1 MNAQTLS
8 VSQYKKK
15 NVTMASSNSIRN
27 KSIFGEYSKDED
39 KITAALLQIIQIC
52 GPDLIR
58 ELFDEIGDNVDFSV
72 NTQVVEEASRPDGE
86 LKSNFHVY
94 IESKRK
100 RFGSKHDKEQLI
112 KHVELAKSKDASLVY
127 ITPDN
132 DRPKAFD
139 KYDNVYWTNW
149 PTVIER
155 LNNYNV
161 LFNIELVAFL
171 AGQFELLVNN
181 LVDMNTSDDDAKDRV
196 IILGGRYAENVALS
210 YGFYA
215 CQPNRSFKEAGYMA
229 FCYNKDISYYFPIL
243 EGPKQVDSLEGEEWI
258 SWKNDMFSQILP
270 PMDKTPHTIFKLGSP
285 EKVSIKHTQP
295 NAFARKQRYTTIEK
309 LKSAKTTDDLL

>member
-1 MNAQTLS
+1 MNA
-8 VSQYKKK
+8 KK
-15 NVTMASSNSIRN
+15 NSIRN
-27 KSIFGEYSKDED
+27 RSIFGEYSKGED

-52 GPDLIR
+52 GAELIR
-58 ELFDEIGDNVDFSV
+58 ELFDEIGDNVDFSI

-86 LKSNFHVY
+86 LYSNFHVY

-100 RFGSKHDKEQLI
+100 PFGGKHDMDQL
-112 KHVELAKSKDASLVY
+112 KNHVQLANSKGASLVY
-127 ITPDN
+127 ITPDK
-132 DRPKAFD
+132 DRPKALIGFN
-139 KYDNVYWTNW
+139 NVYWTNW
-149 PTVIER
+149 TTVIER

-161 LFNIELVAFL
+161 LFNIELVAYL

-181 LVDMNTSDDDAKDRV
+181 LVDMNISDADAKDRV
-196 IILGGRYAENVALS
+196 IILGGRYGENVALS

-215 CQPNRSFKEAGYMA
+215 CQPNRSFKEAGYIA

-258 SWKNDMFSQILP
+258 SWKNEMFSQMLT

-285 EKVSIKHTQP
+285 VKVSIKHTQP

-309 LKSAKTTDDLL
+309 LKKAKTTDDLL

>member
-1 MNAQTLS
+1 
-8 VSQYKKK
+8 
-15 NVTMASSNSIRN
+15 MANKNSIRN

-52 GPDLIR
+52 GADLIR
-58 ELFDEIGDNVDFSV
+58 ELFDEIGDDVDFSI

-86 LKSNFHVY
+86 LCSNFHVY

-100 RFGSKHDKEQLI
+100 PFGRKHDIEQLNN
-112 KHVELAKSKDASLVY
+112 HVQLAKSKSASLVY
-127 ITPDN
+127 ITPDKE
-132 DRPKAFD
+132 RPKALSG
-139 KYDNVYWTNW
+139 YNNVYWTNW
-149 PTVIER
+149 TTVIER

-161 LFNIELVAFL
+161 LFNKELVAFL

-181 LVDMNTSDDDAKDRV
+181 LVDMNTLDADAKDRV
-196 IILGGRYAENVALS
+196 IILGGRYGENVALT

-243 EGPKQVDSLEGEEWI
+243 EGPKQVDSLEGEEWV
-258 SWKNDMFSQILP
+258 SWKNKIFSQMLTP
-270 PMDKTPHTIFKLGSP
+270 LDKTPHTIFKLGNP
-285 EKVSIKHTQP
+285 VKVSIKHTQP
-295 NAFARKQRYTTIEK
+295 NAFARKQRYTTIDK
-309 LKSAKTTDDLL
+309 LKKAKTTDELL

>member
-1 MNAQTLS
+1 MNA
-8 VSQYKKK
+8 KK
-15 NVTMASSNSIRN
+15 NSIRN

-52 GPDLIR
+52 GAELIR
-58 ELFDEIGDNVDFSV
+58 ELFDEIGDNVDFSI
-72 NTQVVEEASRPDGE
+72 NTQVVEGASRPDGE
-86 LKSNFHVY
+86 LYSNFHVY

-100 RFGSKHDKEQLI
+100 PFGGKHDMDQLQN
-112 KHVELAKSKDASLVY
+112 HVQLANSKGASLVY
-127 ITPDN
+127 ITPDK
-132 DRPKAFD
+132 DRPKALSGFN
-139 KYDNVYWTNW
+139 NVYWTNW
-149 PTVIER
+149 TTVIER

-161 LFNIELVAFL
+161 LFNKELVAYL

-181 LVDMNTSDDDAKDRV
+181 LVDMNISDADAKDRV
-196 IILGGRYAENVALS
+196 IILGGRYGENVALS

-258 SWKNDMFSQILP
+258 SWKNEMFSQMLT

-285 EKVSIKHTQP
+285 VKVSIKHTQP

-309 LKSAKTTDDLL
+309 LKKAKTTDDLL